1 MLVDDN
7 EWLTC
12 RESIKRQ
19 HPSKIDEE
27 LVVCRI
33 LLTLAHRSI
42 KRFSYGSMSYV
53 RRTAIKGDIPII
65 SAGLFFLAE
74 NPFANAS
81 LIASTHVLSSPTFF
95 KNAS

>member
-1 MLVDDN
+1 MLV
-7 EWLTC
+7 EGRECLTC
-12 RESIKRQ
+12 GESIERQ
-19 HPSKIDEE
+19 HPPEIYEE
-27 LVVCRI
+27 LFICRI

-42 KRFSYGSMSYV
+42 KRFSYDSMSYM
-53 RRTAIKGDIPII
+53 RRIAIQGDIPII